1 MSEIRGWDY
10 ASLTCVEGDSQ
21 SNPWNTHFSV
31 TWGCL
36 GFLKIPVWIFS
47 ASAGLLVE
55 MQMWEPKAK
64 EWVYEEEPT
73 AQARSV
79 LCVDWYWS
87 SWWFVNWPTP
97 ISHPYEW
104 VLHLSAEKA
113 LMLHPPCLLR
123 SVLHSASL
131 VQRKRVNGP
140 KGMFY
145 LLVTHITKMHTWTAF
160 YFSFPMSCEINT
172 HKYVYTNGPEK
183 QLVHQIKKGTLGSAR
198 PSVQLDPLYL

>member
-21 SNPWNTHFSV
+21 SNPWNTHFSA

-36 GFLKIPVWIFS
+36 GFLKIPMWIFS

-79 LCVDWYWS
+79 LCVDWYCS

-97 ISHPYEW
+97 ISPVWMGFAFVCWKSINAPSSMPSAKRFTFCFPCAKETSKW
-104 VLHLSAEKA
+104 TKGNVLSASNTHNKNA
-113 LMLHPPCLLR
+113 HVNCLLFLFPDELR
-123 SVLHSASL
+123 NQHTQICLYERA
-131 VQRKRVNGP
+131 RK
-140 KGMFY
+140 
-145 LLVTHITKMHTWTAF
+145 TAG
-160 YFSFPMSCEINT
+160 SSN
-172 HKYVYTNGPEK
+172 
-183 QLVHQIKKGTLGSAR
+183 KKGHAWLR
-198 PSVQLDPLYL
+198 